1 MLQPHKDIFFFAAN
15 TFNCWIGLR
24 EPNELSDPW
33 IGKQGYTSK
42 SMTCKAKSADNPS
55 SKLTAGLVVNPVIR
69 PEAFLDESLSVAK
82 KKWEEFS
89 NGGLPSGYICDEK
102 GFVRYHGLKIHA
114 DFDLMTVTEATEV
127 GKMENTSNKR
137 AKNLRKHVAVLVNN
151 KIGCKMIQHGSE
163 FEWKGGVGARES
175 EQVYF
180 FGPNRQFK
188 VAMSSMP
195 TKAGSMH

>member
-102 GFVRYHGLKIHA
+102 GFVRYHGLK
-114 DFDLMTVTEATEV
+114 
-127 GKMENTSNKR
+127 R

-195 TKAGSMH
+195 TKAGTMH